1 MQRRAKIPAMPPAA
15 FSRISAVAFLMAI
28 AVCVMAPQAPA
39 ADKADPVFAKWW
51 QKFQLAVTRRDV
63 RTIDKGVEY
72 PMEWEVNA
80 DVRAIRGESDLAANF
95 GLFFTPEVMKNIAMG
110 KPEKLPNGNYLLVW
124 KARGNEY
131 SLNFRYYNG
140 TYVLDGLGE
149 GPP

>member
-1 MQRRAKIPAMPPAA
+1 MQQPAKILAM
-15 FSRISAVAFLMAI
+15 AFLMVAG
-28 AVCVMAPQAPA
+28 VFVMAPRASA

-51 QKFQLAVTRRDV
+51 QKFQLAVARREV

-72 PMEWEVNA
+72 PMEWEVNS

-124 KARGNEY
+124 KSGGKEY

>member
-1 MQRRAKIPAMPPAA
+1 MEELAKVLAKLATAAILTLPVFMMPAA
-15 FSRISAVAFLMAI
+15 LLI
-28 AVCVMAPQAPA
+28 ATPGASA
-39 ADKADPVFAKWW
+39 ADKVDPVFAKWW
-51 QKFQLAVTRRDV
+51 QKFQLAVVRRDV

-72 PMEWEVNA
+72 PMDWEVSA

-95 GLFFTPEVMKNIAMG
+95 GLFFTPDVMKNIALG

-124 KARGNEY
+124 KSGGKEY
-131 SLNFRYYNG
+131 SLNFRFYNG

>member
-1 MQRRAKIPAMPPAA
+1 MKEFAKPAA
-15 FSRISAVAFLMAI
+15 QAFSAALLMAGMFHFI
-28 AVCVMAPQAPA
+28 APPSSA
-39 ADKADPVFAKWW
+39 ADKADPTFAKWW
-51 QKFQLAVTRRDV
+51 QKFQLAVVRRDV
-63 RTIDKGVEY
+63 KAIDKSVEF

-95 GLFFTPEVMKNIAMG
+95 GLFFTAEVLKNIATG
-110 KPEKLPNGNYLLVW
+110 KPERLPNGNYLLAW